1 MSVKAI
7 FPQVFQAYWIDVAA
21 ELRDKYGW
29 DICYFVGKGR
39 LREKSLK
46 LFPRAVFHTKAAF
59 LKNLIPDGCEAVAP
73 SHLDKEL
80 LSALSLYESIFM
92 KMMDRYNYDG
102 SLTYQKRVSHYHFML
117 SYWKGALEHFRP
129 DVIVYSVS
137 PHLGYDYASYA
148 VSRIMNIPTVMF
160 ERTSLPGFVYPVTS
174 FEDGS
179 EIIRRSY
186 INALKTIE
194 KKKISLTPETA
205 AYIEKL
211 SQDYESA
218 MPFHLRYK
226 LTHFKNRGDV
236 GKTALLLLRIARD
249 FIIAQ
254 VFKRGNLHFLRKG
267 YYKSI
272 GLLKKKKLL
281 AHYRQLAHAVNLKR
295 PYVFV
300 ALQCEPERQT
310 CPVGGVFGNQY
321 LMINLLS
328 RVVPEGWKIYVKEHP
343 SQFKAYQMA
352 ERAKTAEYYDLIAS
366 TPKVKLVPLTYNSF
380 NLIDC
385 AQATATV
392 SGTVGWESVLRGK
405 PTLMFGHSW
414 YQDCKGIFVT
424 HTREDCR
431 KAIRKIK
438 NGYTIDM
445 DEVKCFAQV
454 VESCSVRGYIDRLY
468 EKMKIIP
475 PEENVENL
483 AKSIFEFTSEV
494 LLATKSRYLS
504 AEKKK

>member
-7 FPQVFQAYWIDVAA
+7 FPKVFQVYWVDVAA
-21 ELRDKYGW
+21 ELRDEHGW
-29 DICYFVGKGR
+29 DICYFVGKGS
-39 LREKSLK
+39 LKEKALK
-46 LFPRAVFHTKAAF
+46 LFPEAVFHTKAAF
-59 LKNLIPDGCEAVAP
+59 LKNSIPDGCEAVAP

-80 LSALSLYESIFM
+80 LSALSPYESIFM

-117 SYWKGALEHFRP
+117 RYWKGALEHFKP
-129 DVIVYSVS
+129 GVIVYSVS
-137 PHLGYDYASYA
+137 PHLGYDYVLYA

-186 INALKTIE
+186 IKALETKE

-205 AYIEKL
+205 AHIEKL
-211 SQDYESA
+211 SKDYESA

-226 LTHFKNRGDV
+226 LTHFKNKGDV
-236 GKTALLLLRIARD
+236 GKTALLLLRIAKD

-254 VFKRGNLHFLRKG
+254 VFKRGNLRFLRKN

-272 GLLKKKKLL
+272 GLLKKRKLL
-281 AHYRQLAHAVNLKR
+281 AHYRQLAHAVNLEI

-321 LMINLLS
+321 LMIDLLS
-328 RVVPEGWKIYVKEHP
+328 KVVPEGWKIYVKEHP
-343 SQFKAYQMA
+343 SQFKAYQMV
-352 ERAKTAEYYDLIAS
+352 ERAKTVESYDLIAS
-366 TPKVKLVPLTYNSF
+366 TPKVKLVPLTYSSF
-380 NLIDC
+380 NLIDH

-392 SGTVGWESVLRGK
+392 SGTVGWESVVRGK
-405 PTLMFGHSW
+405 PTLLFGHSW
-414 YQDCKGIFVT
+414 YEDCKGIFVT
-424 HTREDCR
+424 HTVEDCK
-431 KAIRKIK
+431 KAIQKIE
-438 NGYTIDM
+438 NGYRANM
-445 DEVKCFAQV
+445 DEIKCFARI

-468 EKMKIIP
+468 EKMNLIP

-483 AKSIFEFTSEV
+483 ARAILEFTS
-494 LLATKSRYLS
+494 
-504 AEKKK
+504 